1 MKKFIKITLAS
12 LCLLALALSLVSC
25 FNSVDKVGAWE
36 YAIYR
41 KDKEFGDGAKTIMVE
56 VRAEDSSVTF
66 TIHTDAKMLGDAL
79 SEHDLLEGEE
89 GEFGLYVKKVNG
101 ILADYDVDKTYWGL
115 YKNGEYLM
123 TGVDT
128 TEISDG
134 EHYELVKTK

>member
-1 MKKFIKITLAS
+1 MKQTIKVS
-12 LCLLALALSLVSC
+12 LCALCLFALALSLVSC
-25 FNSVDKVGAWE
+25 FNTVDKVGAWE
-36 YAIYR
+36 SAIHR
-41 KDKEFGDGAKTIMVE
+41 KDMELGEGSKTVMVE
-56 VRAEDSSVTF
+56 VKAEDSSITF

-101 ILADYDVDKTYWGL
+101 ILADYDIDKTYWGL

-128 TEISDG
+128 TEIADG
-134 EHYELVKTK
+134 EHNELVKTK

>member
-1 MKKFIKITLAS
+1 
-12 LCLLALALSLVSC
+12 
-25 FNSVDKVGAWE
+25 
-36 YAIYR
+36 
-41 KDKEFGDGAKTIMVE
+41 
-56 VRAEDSSVTF
+56 
-66 TIHTDAKMLGDAL
+66 MLGDAL

-101 ILADYDVDKTYWGL
+101 ILADYDIDKTYWGL

-128 TEISDG
+128 TEIADG